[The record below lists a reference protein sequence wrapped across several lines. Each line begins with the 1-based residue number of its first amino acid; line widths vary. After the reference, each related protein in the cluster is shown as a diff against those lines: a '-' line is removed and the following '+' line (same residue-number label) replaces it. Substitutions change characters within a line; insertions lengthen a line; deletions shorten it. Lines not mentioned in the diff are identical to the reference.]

1 MATDPAVAMADPD
14 LDLDDEPYDSA
25 EDEDFSLDQAANDDE
40 DAELSSSDEE
50 TESAEPAAKRRK
62 TKKDTKVSAALG
74 IEELDS
80 GDEATIRKVKG
91 RKQKQGEK
99 KSSSDEDDVDFDDD
113 EEGGEGGFVR
123 TRAMK
128 MRMYGFLVSFSYAGF
143 CMMADLTISS
153 DRKSE
158 NRLRR

>member
-1 MATDPAVAMADPD
+1 MPAEPAAAMADPD

-40 DAELSSSDEE
+40 DPELSSSDEE
-50 TESAEPAAKRRK
+50 TELAEPVAKRRK
-62 TKKDTKVSAALG
+62 TKKNTKDSAALG
-74 IEELDS
+74 PEELDS
-80 GDEATIRKVKG
+80 GDEATIRKVK
-91 RKQKQGEK
+91 RKKQEQGGK
-99 KSSSDEDDVDFDDD
+99 ITSDDEDDADFDDD

-128 MRMYGFLVSFSYAGF
+128 MRMYGFPVPFSFIGF

-153 DRKSE
+153 DRKSG
-158 NRLRR
+158 NRLRK